1 MINATDGGSVPMVA
15 QNTVVP
21 EFQEPDQTTIN
32 AKRRAERLA
41 SGRKGTV
48 KTGGLGIPGGGQAF
62 AQKQLLGS

>member
-1 MINATDGGSVPMVA
+1 MINATNGGNVPMIA

-41 SGRKGTV
+41 AGRKGTV
-48 KTGGLGIPGGGQAF
+48 KTGSLGIPGGGQAF